1 MLALPP
7 ESAIAS
13 LAVGL
18 DPLSRE
24 RFNQSISKME
34 DRMQQGNQS
43 WIEDSRDPFESVY
56 IIIYS
61 NYSNISSQCQSGQD
75 LVASLPTVLSG

>member
-34 DRMQQGNQS
+34 DRMQGNQS
-43 WIEDSRDPFESVY
+43 WIEESRDPFESVY
-56 IIIYS
+56 III
-61 NYSNISSQCQSGQD
+61 
-75 LVASLPTVLSG
+75 

>member
-1 MLALPP
+1 MLKMLALPP

-43 WIEDSRDPFESVY
+43 WIEESRDPFESVY
-56 IIIYS
+56 IYIIYI
-61 NYSNISSQCQSGQD
+61 YIII
-75 LVASLPTVLSG
+75 

>member
-1 MLALPP
+1 MILLFFSLEMIHGCLSKEMLQMLALPP

-24 RFNQSISKME
+24 RFNQSISKLE
-34 DRMQQGNQS
+34 DRMRKRNQS
-43 WIEDSRDPFESVY
+43 WIGRVKRP
-56 IIIYS
+56 
-61 NYSNISSQCQSGQD
+61 
-75 LVASLPTVLSG
+75 L